1 MLPDYASRWW
11 STCASRVRPTLV
23 GWAHALPSLLPS
35 GSEAHGLRSW
45 PEGLLGL
52 KSLKASLTPVG
63 PPSARECGGY
73 LVLSEPQV
81 RFGPHVHGEQVQ
93 FGLSQP
99 TDWMDSLLPPFGA
112 DTRRCRGRRKT
123 QRRLADPKISATFA
137 WTSTVV
143 NARG

>member
-1 MLPDYASRWW
+1 MIYEKVRVKLSDAPAYASERRIGV
-11 STCASRVRPTLV
+11 TRRLGVVEVVARGV
-23 GWAHALPSLLPS
+23 
-35 GSEAHGLRSW
+35 
-45 PEGLLGL
+45 LGL

-93 FGLSQP
+93 FRLSQP
-99 TDWMDSLLPPFGA
+99 TDWMVSLLPPFGA

-123 QRRLADPKISATFA
+123 QHRLADPKISATFT